1 MLQAKRCIV
10 AALTAVLFMTTA
22 AYAGDSPDEIKLR
35 IGAGDPVAGKIKSA
49 KCQEC
54 HGKDG
59 NSTAPNT
66 PKLAGQYASYIE
78 RQIHD
83 YQSSTPPGVHNDP
96 KKSGI
101 ASGLTAHQDLLDIS
115 AYFASQKQMKGSGET
130 NKIGKT
136 LFLEGD
142 SSKDVY
148 GCINCHGENGKGN
161 APDNSTFPVIG
172 GQHKNYL
179 IQQITAFSKGKRTN
193 DPSGMMCDVA
203 RHLSSTEIEAVAEYI
218 SGL

>member
-1 MLQAKRCIV
+1 MLHIKKYIV
-10 AALTAVLFMTTA
+10 AALTATLFVTTS
-22 AYAGDSPDEIKLR
+22 AYAGDSPDEVKQR
-35 IGAGDPVAGKIKSA
+35 IGSGDPVAGKAKSV

-78 RQIHD
+78 RQIRD

-101 ASGLTAHQDLLDIS
+101 ASGVTAHQDLLDIA
-115 AYFASQKQMKGSGET
+115 AYFASQKQMKGSGSS
-130 NKIGKT
+130 NKIGKK
-136 LFLEGD
+136 LFTEGN
-142 SSKDVY
+142 SAKDVY

-179 IQQITAFSKGKRTN
+179 IQQITAFNKGKRTN

-203 RHLSSTEIEAVAEYI
+203 KHLTTAEIEAVADYI